1 MTQHLDLAPGYKV
14 YGDGVRI
21 SELAARVGLPTST
34 VRYYE
39 RVGLLT
45 PPERTPSGYR
55 DYDHDAANRLLFIAR
70 ARRMGLDCEQIGELL
85 PIWDGTNCEGAHARV
100 TELIAAKQTEIAAR
114 ITELQRFAEQLDSVG
129 AELSSA
135 PPPSA
140 CRTDL
145 SCCMPESDGV
155 AVTVELVPHRR

>member
-1 MTQHLDLAPGYKV
+1 MSLDLAPECKV
-14 YGDGVRI
+14 YGDAVRI

-39 RVGLLT
+39 RVGLLM

-55 DYDHDAANRLLFIAR
+55 DYDDDAANRLLFIAR
-70 ARRMGLDCEQIGELL
+70 ARRIGLDCDQIADLL
-85 PIWDGTNCEGAHARV
+85 PIWDGTDCRAAHERV
-100 TELIAAKQTEIAAR
+100 SELIDAKQAEIALR
-114 ITELQRFAEQLDSVG
+114 IAELQRFAEQLDGVR
-129 AELSSA
+129 AELESS

-145 SCCMPESDGV
+145 SCCMPETEGV
-155 AVTVELVPHRR
+155 AVAVELVQRPR